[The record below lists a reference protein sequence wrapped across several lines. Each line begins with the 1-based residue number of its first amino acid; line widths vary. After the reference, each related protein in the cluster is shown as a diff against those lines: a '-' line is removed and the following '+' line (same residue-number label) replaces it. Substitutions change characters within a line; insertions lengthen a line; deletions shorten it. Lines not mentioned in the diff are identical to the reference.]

1 MSRCKACDVILD
13 GVELSKKDS
22 EGNYY
27 DLCALCYSYF
37 VAANWDIDTSGNN
50 ALTQEDYLQLQDTYD
65 KIIYSISNDD
75 Y

>member
-13 GVELSKKDS
+13 GVELSKKDA
-22 EGNYY
+22 EGNHY

-37 VAANWDIDTSGNN
+37 VAANWDIDNSGNN
-50 ALTQEDYLQLQDTYD
+50 SLTQEDYLQLQDTYD
-65 KIIYSISNDD
+65 KIIYSISTDD